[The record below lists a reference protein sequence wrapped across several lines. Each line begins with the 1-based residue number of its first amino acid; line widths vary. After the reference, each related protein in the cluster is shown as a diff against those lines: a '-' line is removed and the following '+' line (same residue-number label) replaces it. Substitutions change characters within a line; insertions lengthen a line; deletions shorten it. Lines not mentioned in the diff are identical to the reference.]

1 MRSTRRD
8 HTQRREVVTLRDLA
22 PRAHVMG
29 GAGRRLFGAEPIDTW
44 AAGTATDRC
53 SHPLTSQETTM
64 NKKIAD
70 LQPNPEQAADI
81 KGGYEKKGTTTTYV
95 KPTVKEPI
103 VSEPTYIKPTVES
116 PYTKP

>member
-1 MRSTRRD
+1 
-8 HTQRREVVTLRDLA
+8 
-22 PRAHVMG
+22 
-29 GAGRRLFGAEPIDTW
+29 
-44 AAGTATDRC
+44 
-53 SHPLTSQETTM
+53 M

-81 KGGYEKKGTTTTYV
+81 KGGYETKGSTTTTYE

-103 VSEPTYIKPTVES
+103 VSEPTYTKPIVKS